1 MLYIIQF
8 NQALY
13 LAEHKARQAVETRAN
28 IQKELLVKQKEKMES
43 DLRTLARIAKKK
55 KEEWKIY
62 IFMVYYIGTTG
73 TLILFESNFTERA
86 I

>member
-1 MLYIIQF
+1 LQINDKFANLSEVSISLLLCMLHIIQF

-55 KEEWKIY
+55 KEE
-62 IFMVYYIGTTG
+62 
-73 TLILFESNFTERA
+73 
-86 I
+86 